1 MVFLQDHFPSVIL
14 YTSQNCGTTEAGNR
28 SSGDCLQLNS
38 PTAETAK
45 IEPDIFKSSLVCS
58 SVMYYKWSTPA
69 QVSNCERPLRAQALN
84 QFSFLCEHAKNEVKI
99 MTSHR

>member
-1 MVFLQDHFPSVIL
+1 MDQFPSVICN
-14 YTSQNCGTTEAGNR
+14 TSRNSETTEAGNK

-45 IEPDIFKSSLVCS
+45 IEPDIFIFSLVCS

-69 QVSNCERPLRAQALN
+69 QVSNCEHSLHAEALN
-84 QFSFLCEHAKNEVKI
+84 QFSSLCEHAKNEVK
-99 MTSHR
+99 TVKSPL